1 MLLGYGWGQLGDKRQ
16 IVHFLERMGE
26 GFFLKR
32 DGLDKLELRVNP
44 LIHGK
49 LDRLIWVWSD
59 RHSAI
64 SKGIRADSGCHLLK
78 LIDPDLIS
86 YEVRFD
92 ATLTYYISLKL
103 MILPLMKV
111 GRSWLPIKV

>member
-16 IVHFLERMGE
+16 IVHFLERVSE

-32 DGLDKLELRVNP
+32 DGFDRLELRVNP

-49 LDRLIWVWSD
+49 LDRFIWVGSD
-59 RHSAI
+59 RHGAI
-64 SKGIRADSGCHLLK
+64 SKGIRADSCCHLLK
-78 LIDPDLIS
+78 LIDPDLVS

-92 ATLTYYISLKL
+92 TTLTNYVSLKL

-111 GRSWLPIKV
+111 GRSWLPIKI